1 MVWLDKHETE
11 LGREVTVMSILKK
24 IMGSVVLLVVL
35 FFAGSV
41 PVTAASQAMQE
52 HEPLWRFLLLS
63 LGQKSAYVLL
73 RWGKF
78 EIRYV

>member
-1 MVWLDKHETE
+1 
-11 LGREVTVMSILKK
+11 MSILKK

-52 HEPLWRFLLLS
+52 HEPLYFCFGDSFYYRRC
-63 LGQKSAYVLL
+63 GQKV
-73 RWGKF
+73 GPDMITKCQ
-78 EIRYV
+78 EV

>member
-41 PVTAASQAMQE
+41 PVTAASQACRNMS
-52 HEPLWRFLLLS
+52 RFIFALAIPFII
-63 LGQKSAYVLL
+63 LGAKKRLCSPTM
-73 RWGKF
+73 GK
-78 EIRYV
+78 I